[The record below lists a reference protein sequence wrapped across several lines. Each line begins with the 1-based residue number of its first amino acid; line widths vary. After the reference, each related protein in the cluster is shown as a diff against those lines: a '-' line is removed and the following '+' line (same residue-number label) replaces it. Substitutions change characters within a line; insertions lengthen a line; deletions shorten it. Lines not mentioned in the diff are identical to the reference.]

1 MKKLTI
7 YITALFSVLCMCFVV
22 IQSAEATTYIDDD
35 EFYLDETTVPQGK
48 IILGQSGQVLPLQDG
63 PLKDFQNPYF
73 YSFAPDSSSDVLEI
87 DDTGHWKAVR
97 LGKTRL
103 EISVDNSSNRFFD
116 YMRDYMRQHDLEPMP
131 IPNGARPDT
140 VRTKETKEYDIEV
153 VPASSPV
160 YRLYQPDLKVH
171 LYTMDENEYRI
182 LGNHGWDQEGQA
194 WTNNNASGTPVY
206 RLYHPGL
213 KVHLY
218 TMDTNEYQV
227 LATRGW
233 NQEGE
238 AYKSS
243 GSTPVYRLY
252 HAGIKKHLYTR
263 DVNEK
268 NVLSTRGWKYE
279 GVAWNV
285 E

>member
-1 MKKLTI
+1 MLLICFTLT
-7 YITALFSVLCMCFVV
+7 VHV
-22 IQSAEATTYIDDD
+22 EATTYIKHG
-35 EFYLDETTVPQGK
+35 EFYLDESTVPQGK
-48 IILGQSGQVLPLQDG
+48 VVVGQSGQIRPLQDG
-63 PLKDFQNPYF
+63 PLKDFQYA
-73 YSFAPDSSSDVLEI
+73 YGYDLMESSPANVLEVDEI
-87 DDTGHWKAVR
+87 GNWKAVNV
-97 LGKTRL
+97 GKATL
-103 EISVDNSSNRFFD
+103 VLYLNDSTQPFFD
-116 YMRDYMRQHDLEPMP
+116 YINQHDITYKHDPGTIPDRPTIP
-131 IPNGARPDT
+131 IQRQFS
-140 VRTKETKEYDIEV
+140 VEV
-153 VPASSPV
+153 VPANSPV

-171 LYTMDENEYRI
+171 LYTMDDNEYRV
-182 LGNHGWDQEGQA
+182 LGTRGWKQEGQA
-194 WTNNNASGTPVY
+194 WTSNNASGTPVY

-218 TMDTNEYQV
+218 TMDTNEYKV

-233 NQEGE
+233 KQEGE

-263 DVNEK
+263 DANEK